1 MKINHRLNAILIIGL
16 TLGIGFTISVVS
28 AAPKITVTSAVPA
41 EAEQGTTNLTVIING
56 RGFDQKMDVK
66 FCRSETNDTCV
77 DGGVDVKGSV
87 EFISSKQ
94 LKVTVDVGLK
104 AIIGNFDI
112 EAISLSSGRRG
123 RGTEKFAVLKAG
135 GGGKDSATYSVAI
148 DGAVSGESGND
159 DWRGGFVGKNGIG
172 LNVPGWPFTTDNSVG
187 QLTLSFFTMPPLAGP
202 FTLGTNCFGST
213 GFVFLGQA
221 DLKQGKHG
229 RAEGRFWF
237 RGHTDDGGTEVSYLL
252 AVVGSVDGDWPPSDP
267 ASPTTMTMDTW
278 EMSVSESGPIK
289 NRSCGGD
296 GDFINNLNGLDDE
309 VVITVT
315 LVE

>member
-148 DGAVSGESGND
+148 TGAVSGESGDD
-159 DWRGGFVGKNGIG
+159 DWRGNFTGKNSIG
-172 LNVPGWPFTTDNSVG
+172 LNVPGGPFTADNSVG
-187 QLTLSFFTMPPLAGP
+187 QLDLSFFTMPFPNGP
-202 FTLGTNCFGST
+202 FSDSDGSNCFGT
-213 GFVFLGQA
+213 TDTFLGQA
-221 DLKQGKHG
+221 ILKQGKHG
-229 RAEGRFWF
+229 QAEGHFVFIGW
-237 RGHTDDGGTEVSYLL
+237 TDDGLMTEVQYRLF
-252 AVVGSVDGDWPPSDP
+252 VVGSFDGDWPPSNPLDP
-267 ASPTTMTMDTW
+267 TDMIMDTW
-278 EMSVSESGPIK
+278 EMSVS
-289 NRSCGGD
+289 
-296 GDFINNLNGLDDE
+296 
-309 VVITVT
+309 
-315 LVE
+315 